1 MSHKLISFLIFFYG
15 TVIASGENFEI
26 KLDREYY
33 NPFAISQAWLLT
45 YPDEISKNDCIRL
58 SFSIYDNIKN
68 KELMSWETHLYR
80 GKQKGKFF
88 FFLTDTHTDSPGVR
102 LDVIPT
108 NNTSSACTFMNSSLP
123 SVRFASTEK
132 IETSPN
138 VKNLLLHICPVP
150 VGPQFRNVVTSDYVF
165 HNFPAGQ
172 SPAAQINFDFNV
184 YLTLAIVEPP
194 KIVPVA
200 PKYNIEI
207 EIKGMDNDKRK
218 EYLLKRKEE
227 IEKEFS
233 QGKASITDLKNVQK
247 ELNKILAE
255 EKLSEIK

>member
-1 MSHKLISFLIFFYG
+1 MNSKIISFLILFCG
-15 TVIASGENFEI
+15 AIIASGGNFEI

-88 FFLTDTHTDSPGVR
+88 FFLTDTHTDSPRVR
-102 LDVIPT
+102 LDAIPT
-108 NNTSSACTFMNSSLP
+108 NNTSFTCTFMNNSFP
-123 SVRFASTEK
+123 SVRLAATEN
-132 IETSPN
+132 IDTHPN
-138 VKNLLLHICPVP
+138 IKNLLLHICPVP
-150 VGPQFRNVVTSDYVF
+150 VGLQFRNVVTSDYVF

-172 SPAAQINFDFNV
+172 SPATRINFDFNV

-194 KIVPVA
+194 QAVPV
-200 PKYNIEI
+200 PSKYNIEL

-233 QGKASITDLKNVQK
+233 QGKASITDLKNIQK
-247 ELNKILAE
+247 EINKTLAE
-255 EKLSEIK
+255 EKLPERK